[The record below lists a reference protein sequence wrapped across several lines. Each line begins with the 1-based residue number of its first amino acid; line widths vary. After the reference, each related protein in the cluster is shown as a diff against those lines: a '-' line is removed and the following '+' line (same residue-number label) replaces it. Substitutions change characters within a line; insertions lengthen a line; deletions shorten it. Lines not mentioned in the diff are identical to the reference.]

1 MKKTLPIFFVVVIVI
16 VSLTGCQATPDKP
29 VVIQK
34 DLEQMIEKGMEQS
47 ETASPTPETE
57 LSYAELCSHYGV
69 PERFQTT
76 VTEGKLVINCD
87 VKIELPDTMAL
98 PMARVKAGGFT
109 QEQVYKFWD
118 ALVGDTEMYHTAEQ
132 PDKEY
137 WQQQILEKQAE
148 LAAETDEGMA
158 EFLELLINDFKELY
172 QSAPEH
178 NELITSD
185 GTFQASEMNEVGID
199 ESLGTFESIHATAA
213 PYQDNAMMFYV
224 RNDVK
229 NYNGAVYSGTDEQGN
244 IHTLAPRSCASLS
257 FTKEGLSSDYS
268 HYWQGKVISNVT
280 DLLRTDDTTDNC
292 KLTVTPQ
299 QAMETVKQL
308 LMDMEVEDMMI
319 DAAFLCSSNAKNM
332 TDLGVYEGDYQDG
345 DPGQQAY
352 VFRML
357 RKVDGVKVE
366 STHGMSQTS
375 VEMAVGEEKMAVGK
389 EWAYEYMLIA
399 VDDEG
404 VCSFNWYAPLEIT
417 EHLTD
422 NTTMKP
428 WGDIQNI
435 FEKMLMVQNATYE
448 NIESYKSVSFD
459 ITHVSLSLQR
469 IMERD
474 SYTTGLIVP
483 VWNFYGTTTFTEQ
496 DGRIMKFDSFYKP
509 LISINA
515 IDGSVI
521 DVDSGY

>member
-1 MKKTLPIFFVVVIVI
+1 MKRKNIIAIVLLAFS
-16 VSLTGCQATPDKP
+16 VLLSGCQATPDKP

-57 LSYAELCSHYGV
+57 LSYAALYAHYGV

-76 VTEGKLVINCD
+76 VTEGKLIINCD
-87 VKIELPDTMAL
+87 VKIELPDTTAL
-98 PMARVKAGGFT
+98 PMARVEAGRFT
-109 QEQVYKFWD
+109 QEQVYNIWD
-118 ALVGDTEMYHTAEQ
+118 ALVGDTKMYLTPRQ
-132 PDKEY
+132 PDKQY
-137 WQQQILEKQAE
+137 WQQQILEMKAE
-148 LAAETDEGMA
+148 LAAESDEEKA
-158 EFLELLINDFKELY
+158 EFLKSIISGFEMQY

-178 NELITSD
+178 NELILSD
-185 GTFQASEMNEVGID
+185 GTFQELEMTEVGID
-199 ESLGTFESIHATAA
+199 ESLGAFHAVHASSA
-213 PYQDNAMMFYV
+213 PHQMNAMLLYV
-224 RNDVK
+224 HNDVEDT
-229 NYNGAVYSGTDEQGN
+229 GAVYSGTDEQGN
-244 IHTLAPRSCASLS
+244 LHTLAPSSCASLT
-257 FTKEGLSSDYS
+257 FNKGGLSSDYS
-268 HYWQGKVISNVT
+268 HYWQGKVISDVT
-280 DLLRTDDTTDNC
+280 DLLCSGETTDNC

-299 QAMETVKQL
+299 QAMETVKQF

-319 DAAFLCSSNAKNM
+319 DTAFLCSSNPKNM
-332 TDLGVYEGDYQDG
+332 TDQGVYEGDYQDG

-352 VFRML
+352 VFRLL

-375 VEMAVGEEKMAVGK
+375 VEMAVGEEKMPVGK

-399 VDDEG
+399 ADDDG
-404 VCSFNWYAPLEIT
+404 ICYFNWNAPLEIT
-417 EHLTD
+417 EHLTE
-422 NTTMKP
+422 NTSMKP
-428 WGDIQNI
+428 WSDIQNV
-435 FEKMLMVQNATYE
+435 FEKMMVMQNATYE
-448 NIESYKSVSFD
+448 SIEGYKSVSFD

-496 DGRIMKFDSFYKP
+496 NGRIMKFDSFYKP